1 LQPLISGLT
10 LAAAAPID
18 LQLHTTFSDGT
29 WTAEQ
34 LIDHLV
40 AEGFALAAIT
50 DHDRTDTTSHVQQLA
65 AARGLPLLAAAEM
78 SSTWNGDW
86 TDVLCYGFDPDQN
99 ELQALGEEIVRGQ
112 RENTA
117 AVYAELLR
125 QGYQFPHQAA
135 VLAKSNGEVRAFF
148 DIAELLHEHGYAPDG
163 DARTIMDAAGFVW
176 FTGDLAAVVEA
187 AHRSGAVCL
196 LSHPGR
202 GDGFTTFDRDMLD
215 DLRRTIP
222 IDGLEVRHPSHT
234 PQQCADF
241 LGYVETHGLLASTGS
256 DSHGPAGQ
264 LPIKYPA
271 EISRR
276 LLERLGIRVEG

>member
-1 LQPLISGLT
+1 LHPLISGLT
-10 LAAAAPID
+10 LAAATPID
-18 LQLHTTFSDGT
+18 LQLHTTFSDGE
-29 WTAEQ
+29 WAAEQ
-34 LIDHLV
+34 LLDHLV
-40 AEGFALAAIT
+40 AEGFGLAAIT
-50 DHDRTDTTSHVQQLA
+50 DHDRTDTVSHVQQLA
-65 AARGLPLLAAAEM
+65 AARGLPLLAATEM

-99 ELQALGEEIVRGQ
+99 ELQALGDAVVRGQ

-125 QGYQFPHQAA
+125 QGYQFPHQTT
-135 VLAKSNGEVRAFF
+135 VLAHRGGEVRSFS
-148 DIAELLHEHGYAPDG
+148 DIEALLREHGYLADS
-163 DARTIMDAAGFVW
+163 DALKIMNAAGFVW
-176 FTGDLAAVVEA
+176 FTADLAAVVEA

-202 GDGFTTFDRDMLD
+202 GNGFTTFDRDMLD
-215 DLRRTIP
+215 DLRRTIA

-241 LGYVETHGLLASTGS
+241 LAYVETHGLLASTGS
-256 DSHGPAGQ
+256 DSHGPVEQ